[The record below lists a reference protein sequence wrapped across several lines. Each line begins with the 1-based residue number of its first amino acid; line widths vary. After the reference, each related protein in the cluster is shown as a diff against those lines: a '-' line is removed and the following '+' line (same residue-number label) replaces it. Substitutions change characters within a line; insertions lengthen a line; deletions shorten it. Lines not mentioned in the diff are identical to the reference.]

1 MRRFIYLDTD
11 TLNSYLAQIYD
22 GLIENQSIENN
33 KVKSKSKKNGVS
45 LGIGANIALKLF
57 GKGIDATGN
66 GHYEHFRELANQEMI
81 KDVQT
86 KIMHDN
92 AFEQFMNYLDENNL
106 IVIEPKEVGQFS
118 KIENEFYIFD
128 IEFYKHLFDE
138 NGFVT
143 LLKKVQESAID
154 DSVEKQFANLPRN
167 TRRDKN
173 ATDRK
178 EEIKQEEINKNSD
191 GFEAAKIL
199 IDMLAAI
206 IPYPQVLCIENYLV
220 VLNEDY
226 LRDDISTAAFKYGGK
241 INVVG
246 YITNKVNAQADT
258 PVSKLSGLSNSFN
271 EITKIFFDNVNEM
284 FIMHPIA
291 IYYDN

>member
-1 MRRFIYLDTD
+1 M
-11 TLNSYLAQIYD
+11 
-22 GLIENQSIENN
+22 
-33 KVKSKSKKNGVS
+33 
-45 LGIGANIALKLF
+45 
-57 GKGIDATGN
+57 
-66 GHYEHFRELANQEMI
+66 
-81 KDVQT
+81 
-86 KIMHDN
+86 
-92 AFEQFMNYLDENNL
+92 
-106 IVIEPKEVGQFS
+106 
-118 KIENEFYIFD
+118 
-128 IEFYKHLFDE
+128 
-138 NGFVT
+138 
-143 LLKKVQESAID
+143 
-154 DSVEKQFANLPRN
+154 PRN
-167 TRRDKN
+167 TRRDKH

-191 GFEAAKIL
+191 GFDAAKIL

-271 EITKIFFDNVNEM
+271 EITKMFFDNVNEM